1 MEIYKPNF
9 KQVYTVAN
17 EILLAAETIAT
28 FPFSVTKMIQ
38 EMTDINCCSFKRAL
52 RHGVDIAKLGSD
64 SAIIAE
70 LGGMTVVFYNDNE
83 NEQRVR
89 FSLLHELGH
98 YILNHDKDIQDKS
111 IYNKQEIE
119 ANCFAAQILMPEQIL
134 MELQR
139 RGKRINQEFLIEYF
153 NVSREA
159 ATKRIETMHKL
170 NYEYRTKSDKEFDD
184 WLITKYNAFVDSI
197 IPRQK
202 SIDWF
207 EDEYERQR
215 DRDRWCW

>member
-70 LGGMTVVFYNDNE
+70 LGGMTVIFY
-83 NEQRVR
+83 
-89 FSLLHELGH
+89 
-98 YILNHDKDIQDKS
+98 
-111 IYNKQEIE
+111 
-119 ANCFAAQILMPEQIL
+119 
-134 MELQR
+134 
-139 RGKRINQEFLIEYF
+139 
-153 NVSREA
+153 
-159 ATKRIETMHKL
+159 AT
-170 NYEYRTKSDKEFDD
+170 F
-184 WLITKYNAFVDSI
+184 
-197 IPRQK
+197 
-202 SIDWF
+202 
-207 EDEYERQR
+207 
-215 DRDRWCW
+215 

>member
-17 EILLAAETIAT
+17 EILLSAETIAT

-70 LGGMTVVFYNDNE
+70 HGGMTVIFYNDNE

-111 IYNKQEIE
+111 IYSKQEIE
-119 ANCFAAQILMPEQIL
+119 ANCFAAQILMPEQML

-170 NYEYRTKSDKEFDD
+170 NYKYRTKSDKEFDD

-207 EDEYERQR
+207 EEEYERQR
-215 DRDRWCW
+215 DRDSWCW